1 MITLSHC
8 YVSKNKTQKM
18 LRGSRF
24 TLQKN
29 TTRSHEHQCSLLP
42 DIEGIN
48 KRTET
53 RVFYTYLL
61 WPCQLFPPILREEEK
76 LKVFL

>member
-42 DIEGIN
+42 DIQEIN
-48 KRTET
+48 KHTET
-53 RVFYTYLL
+53 GYFTLISNDPVSSSLL
-61 WPCQLFPPILREEEK
+61 FWGRK
-76 LKVFL
+76 KN